1 MNEDIEEERE
11 LERYKI
17 KKKKKKIDINDRN
30 KTELKCL
37 KSHYQKNKFSSIK
50 KKKKGRWNDLSLL
63 YVLRKELLSLD
74 VKKKKKE
81 KKKEK
86 GTCVIVACIH

>member
-17 KKKKKKIDINDRN
+17 KKKKKQIYINDRN

-37 KSHYQKNKFSSIK
+37 KSHYQKNKFSSFK
-50 KKKKGRWNDLSLL
+50 KKKK
-63 YVLRKELLSLD
+63 
-74 VKKKKKE
+74 KKKK
-81 KKKEK
+81 
-86 GTCVIVACIH
+86 